1 MHSRRALLVLASALL
16 ASVVVQLPSV
26 AQDSAAQILAPQ
38 ILAPEGKLRVGVYLG
53 SPTSMVQQGA
63 SGEAHGVAYDLGR
76 ELAKRLGV
84 GFEPVIHS
92 RVAEVLEAMKAGKVD
107 FTVTNATPARAQDV
121 DFTQTLFSL
130 ELGYLVPA
138 HSPIVAIAD
147 MDKAG
152 RRIGVSQGS
161 TSERTLPKVVI
172 QAAIVPAPSLKDA
185 VQMMN
190 DNKLDAFATN
200 KSILFEM
207 SDGMPGA
214 RVLDGRWGVE
224 HMAAAIPKGRDGAQ
238 DYLRKFVD
246 EIQKNGLLNGAIK
259 QSGLRGFVP
268 PE

>member
-1 MHSRRALLVLASALL
+1 
-16 ASVVVQLPSV
+16 
-26 AQDSAAQILAPQ
+26 
-38 ILAPEGKLRVGVYLG
+38 
-53 SPTSMVQQGA
+53 
-63 SGEAHGVAYDLGR
+63 
-76 ELAKRLGV
+76 
-84 GFEPVIHS
+84 
-92 RVAEVLEAMKAGKVD
+92 MKAGNVD

-121 DFTQTLFSL
+121 DFSQTLLSL

-138 HSPIVAIAD
+138 NSPIVVVAD
-147 MDKAG
+147 VDKTG

-161 TSERTLPKVVI
+161 TSERTLPKMLT

-190 DNKLDAFATN
+190 DNRLDAFATN

-224 HMAAAIPKGRDGAQ
+224 HIAAAVPKGREGAH
-238 DYLRKFVD
+238 DYLRGFV
-246 EIQKNGLLNGAIK
+246 EEVRKNGLLGQAVK
-259 QSGLRGFVP
+259 QSGLRGTIP

>member
-1 MHSRRALLVLASALL
+1 
-16 ASVVVQLPSV
+16 
-26 AQDSAAQILAPQ
+26 
-38 ILAPEGKLRVGVYLG
+38 
-53 SPTSMVQQGA
+53 MVRQGA
-63 SGEAHGVAYDLGR
+63 SGETHGVAYDLGN

-84 GFEPVIHS
+84 AFEPVIHR
-92 RVAEVLEAMKAGKVD
+92 RVAEVLDAMKAGNVD

-121 DFTQTLFSL
+121 DFSQTLFSL
-130 ELGYLVPA
+130 ELGYLVPVN
-138 HSPIVAIAD
+138 SLIVVIAEV
-147 MDKAG
+147 DKAG

-161 TSERTLPKVVI
+161 TSERTLPKMLT
-172 QAAIVPAPSLKDA
+172 QAVIVPAPSLKEA

-190 DNKLDAFATN
+190 DNRLDAFATN

-214 RVLDGRWGVE
+214 RVLEGRWGVE
-224 HMAAAIPKGRDGAQ
+224 HMAAAVPKGRDGAH

-246 EIQKNGLLNGAIK
+246 EIQKTGLLSQAIK

>member
-1 MHSRRALLVLASALL
+1 MQGRRGLLILAAALL
-16 ASVVVQLPSV
+16 ASLAVSLPSF
-26 AQDSAAQILAPQ
+26 AQDQAAQLLAPG
-38 ILAPEGKLRVGVYLG
+38 GKLRVGVYLG
-53 SPTSMVQQGA
+53 SPTSMVRQGS
-63 SGEAHGVAYDLGR
+63 SGETHGVAYDLGK

-84 GFEPVIHS
+84 SFEPVIHR
-92 RVAEVLEAMKAGKVD
+92 RVAEVLDAMKAGNVD
-107 FTVTNATPARAQDV
+107 FTVANATPARAQDV
-121 DFTQTLFSL
+121 DFSQTLLSL

-138 HSPIVAIAD
+138 NSPIVAVAD
-147 MDKAG
+147 VDKTG

-161 TSERTLPKVVI
+161 TSERTLPKMLT

-190 DNKLDAFATN
+190 DNRLDAFATN

-224 HMAAAIPKGRDGAQ
+224 HIAAAVPKGREGAH
-238 DYLRKFVD
+238 DYLRGFV
-246 EIQKNGLLNGAIK
+246 EEVRKNGLLGQAVK
-259 QSGLRGFVP
+259 QSGLRGTIP